1 MNDVAYALYLS
12 SGDKA
17 EGEPPLRLGTAIG
30 DALGLWALM
39 AVTFVLVWFQL
50 SELSGWD
57 RIMVFGVALLAA
69 ALMQWF
75 AYRHPLKAKI
85 VSVPWAA
92 SVSFSWAA
100 IFALISELLPLEFLF
115 ELVLIRLACFPA
127 LALIGLAGIINRRFT
142 ALTTLLSILGG
153 AAAAAALIE
162 SLTPTGF
169 MIPFLTELGT
179 RSPIGAKFVESFEFD
194 SDPWVALVFGALFLW
209 FSTRGLVIDY
219 FDVRHSIRNK
229 LSKTLTWCAAL
240 ALLHSYYRIS
250 FSFFMV
256 VVSGSSEDSTGS
268 VDYDD

>member
-1 MNDVAYALYLS
+1 MVRLS
-12 SGDKA
+12 PS
-17 EGEPPLRLGTAIG
+17 
-30 DALGLWALM
+30 
-39 AVTFVLVWFQL
+39 
-50 SELSGWD
+50 
-57 RIMVFGVALLAA
+57 
-69 ALMQWF
+69 
-75 AYRHPLKAKI
+75 LKAKI

-127 LALIGLAGIINRRFT
+127 LAVIGLAGIINRRFT

-153 AAAAAALIE
+153 AAAALIE

-219 FDVRHSIRNK
+219 FDVRCGIRNK

-250 FSFFMV
+250 FPFFMA
-256 VVSGSSEDSTGS
+256 VVSGSSGDSSS
-268 VDYDD
+268 VEYDE

>member
-50 SELSGWD
+50 SELGDWEK
-57 RIMVFGVALLAA
+57 IVVFGVALLAA
-69 ALMQWF
+69 GLMQWF
-75 AYRHPLKAKI
+75 ASHRPLRAKI
-85 VSVPWAA
+85 VSVPWAV

-100 IFALISELLPLEFLF
+100 LFALVGYVFPPDFLF
-115 ELVLIRLACFPA
+115 EVVLIRFGCFPA
-127 LALIGLAGIINRRFT
+127 LAMIGSAGIIHRRLS
-142 ALTTLLSILGG
+142 ALTTLLSILAG
-153 AAAAAALIE
+153 AAAVAALLE
-162 SLTPTGF
+162 SLTTTGF

-194 SDPWVALVFGALFLW
+194 SDPWVALVFGAPFLW

-229 LSKTLTWCAAL
+229 LSKALTWCAAL

-250 FSFFMV
+250 FSVFLA
-256 VVSGSSEDSTGS
+256 VVSSSSGDSSS

>member
-1 MNDVAYALYLS
+1 MNDVAYSLYLS
-12 SGDKA
+12 SGEKA

-39 AVTFVLVWFQL
+39 AATFVFVWFQL
-50 SELSGWD
+50 SELGGWD
-57 RIMVFGVALLAA
+57 RIVVFGVALLAA

-75 AYRHPLKAKI
+75 AYRNPLKAKI

-100 IFALISELLPLEFLF
+100 LFSLISELLPLEFLF
-115 ELVLIRLACFPA
+115 ELALIRLGCFPA
-127 LALIGLAGIINRRFT
+127 LAVIGLAGIINRRFT

-153 AAAAAALIE
+153 AAAALIE
-162 SLTPTGF
+162 SLTPAGF

-179 RSPIGAKFVESFEFD
+179 RSPIVAKLVESYEFD
-194 SDPWVALVFGALFLW
+194 SDPWVALVFGTAFLW

-229 LSKTLTWCAAL
+229 LSKALTWCAAL
-240 ALLHSYYRIS
+240 ALLHSHYRIS
-250 FSFFMV
+250 FSFFMA